1 METMNINLAAA
12 WHPRGEFNRFLEL
25 LPQLLPAYQ
34 WISISLPPDTDEE
47 IVGSLQDLPQVSA
60 DKTPDWSGG
69 RFKALQGA
77 LQFPGSHVQYADFDR
92 LLRWVE
98 TKPAEWQKI
107 VSMILEVDCLIIG
120 RSDKAYQTHPQ
131 ALIQTEA
138 ISNQVISHFLGMEVD
153 VSAGSKGFSREAAEY
168 IVANCEPGHAL
179 GTDGEWPMILK
190 QAGFRVSY
198 ITADGLDWESADRYR
213 EKAADQISQREAAKK
228 YDADPENWAKRVG
241 VAMEIIQMGISTI
254 GRGIDPREG

>member
-1 METMNINLAAA
+1 M
-12 WHPRGEFNRFLEL
+12 
-25 LPQLLPAYQ
+25 
-34 WISISLPPDTDEE
+34 
-47 IVGSLQDLPQVSA
+47 SA

-77 LQFPGSHVQYADFDR
+77 LKLPSSHVQYADFDR

-107 VSMILEVDCLIIG
+107 IGKILEVDCLIIG
-120 RSDKAYQTHPQ
+120 RSDIAYQTHPQ

-138 ISNQVISHFLGMEVD
+138 ISNQVISHFLGIKVD

-179 GTDGEWPMILK
+179 GTDAEWPMILK
-190 QAGFRVSY
+190 QAGFQVSY

-213 EKAADQISQREAAKK
+213 EEAADQLSQREAAEN
-228 YDADPENWAKRVG
+228 YDADPGNWAMRVG
-241 VAMEIIQMGISTI
+241 VAMEIVQMGIRTVGKEI
-254 GRGIDPREG
+254 NPRKGR